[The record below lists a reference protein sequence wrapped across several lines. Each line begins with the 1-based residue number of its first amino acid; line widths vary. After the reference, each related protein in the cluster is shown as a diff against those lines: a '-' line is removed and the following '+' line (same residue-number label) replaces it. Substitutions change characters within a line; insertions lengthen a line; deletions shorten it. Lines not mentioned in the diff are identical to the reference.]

1 MSTLKEI
8 LFTDLNTAIKKEL
21 VQEFL
26 LRSFSCLIWGFN
38 TSPGN
43 IPRTPKT
50 VKKDR
55 SPVIF
60 KSQKH

>member
-1 MSTLKEI
+1 MSTLKKI

-26 LRSFSCLIWGFN
+26 LRSFSRLIWGFN

-43 IPRTPKT
+43 IPITPKI